1 MAEAVPHLLPHWPV
15 VKAALEAV
23 ERWMALKARM
33 PGASVVVVLAVGRS
47 PAASEVTVAAVAASV
62 VLASVEPV
70 EYRTVAGCYTVYHS
84 FAHSWSAVLVVA
96 SPAVPRRSGSCCW
109 WCSASR

>member
-1 MAEAVPHLLPHWPV
+1 MAEVVPHRHPRWLV
-15 VKAALEAV
+15 VKAVLGVV

-70 EYRTVAGCYTVYHS
+70 EYRTAAGHYTGYHS
-84 FAHSWSAVLVVA
+84 FAHSWSAVPVVA
-96 SPAVPRRSGSCCW
+96 SPAVPRRSGSCSW
-109 WCSASR
+109 WCSANR

>member
-1 MAEAVPHLLPHWPV
+1 MAEAVPHLLPRWPV

-47 PAASEVTVAAVAASV
+47 PAASEVTVAAVAAFV

-70 EYRTVAGCYTVYHS
+70 EYRTVAGRYTVYHS

>member
-1 MAEAVPHLLPHWPV
+1 MAEAVPHLLPRWPV

-70 EYRTVAGCYTVYHS
+70 EYRTVAGRYTVYHS
-84 FAHSWSAVLVVA
+84 FAHSWSVVLVVA